1 MGRSQ
6 QVVYLTTIGC
16 PSIRNCGIKH
26 GWDGRCEQVTGSA
39 HSFHVRPLVLDE
51 APHDLCLA
59 AFQPAHLSHAL
70 HSALCQSQLCKLAV
84 LKLVTAENG
93 HGCQD
98 MKVMVSHPHTQHQ
111 DLRHH
116 DRIKL
121 QTDAYVGHK
130 KTSDILSEL
139 QAPSGSICRAGGL
152 GQT

>member
-1 MGRSQ
+1 MLR
-6 QVVYLTTIGC
+6 T
-16 PSIRNCGIKH
+16 
-26 GWDGRCEQVTGSA
+26 
-39 HSFHVRPLVLDE
+39 
-51 APHDLCLA
+51 
-59 AFQPAHLSHAL
+59 
-70 HSALCQSQLCKLAV
+70 
-84 LKLVTAENG
+84 VTAETG

-121 QTDAYVGHK
+121 QADAYVGHK